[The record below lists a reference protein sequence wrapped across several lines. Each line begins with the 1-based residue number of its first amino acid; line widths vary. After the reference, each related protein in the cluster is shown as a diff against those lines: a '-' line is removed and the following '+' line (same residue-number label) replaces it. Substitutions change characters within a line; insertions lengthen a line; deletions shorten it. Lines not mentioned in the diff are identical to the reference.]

1 MKVGILSMQKVMNYG
16 SFLQSF
22 ALKKTIEEFGHQ
34 CEFIDIEQGRIFP
47 ELKRT
52 LLFLTRN
59 VLERYCKWDV
69 LRRIRYTYIFQQ
81 RFLHEFFEM
90 LGTNIHTINFFDVV
104 VIGSD
109 EVFNFAQR
117 VPWGYTLQLFG
128 KVSNANKVISYAGSF
143 GHTTIWDIEH
153 YGVKEE
159 ISGALNSMRAIS
171 VRDANSCEIVEK
183 LTRNE
188 PQIHVDPV
196 LMFDYLP
203 YVKPI
208 DKKDYIIIYTY
219 PNRIRNKKEID
230 AIKRFAHKYNKKLI
244 SIGFYFSW
252 CDETIIPEPFEVL
265 GYIKEADYVVTDTFH
280 GSVMSLKFNKQFAVL
295 VRSTNKQKMISLL
308 SQFHLTDRIV
318 DCSDS
323 LENKLLLHSDYE
335 FVNSEL
341 QKERLRSLEFLRLNL
356 Q

>member
-1 MKVGILSMQKVMNYG
+1 MQKVMNYG

-52 LLFLTRN
+52 LLFLTRK

-219 PNRIRNKKEID
+219 PNRIRNKKEIE
-230 AIKRFAHKYNKKLI
+230 
-244 SIGFYFSW
+244 YFSELIKINNEVGYFTTRLTGITNEMIEQEGK
-252 CDETIIPEPFEVL
+252 DLVYVLYEFKKFLGNDIIIGHNVNFDIDFIYDSMVDNL
-265 GYIKEADYVVTDTFH
+265 GEYLSNDYIDT
-280 GSVMSLKFNKQFAVL
+280 L
-295 VRSTNKQKMISLL
+295 RIS
-308 SQFHLTDRIV
+308 R
-318 DCSDS
+318 
-323 LENKLLLHSDYE
+323 KLLPELKHHKLDNLIDYFNLAKRNE
-335 FVNSEL
+335 HRALNDCVLTNQVYINLVN
-341 QKERLRSLEFLRLNL
+341 FLK
-356 Q
+356 